1 MSTKTFNRRPYQ
13 VGSPSSGDV
22 KDYYFNHFNWKGMST
37 DKNFLAADQETF
49 EECNNVYMDEEGI
62 LRSRP
67 AFAPTSKFSACDR
80 FWVFGDVFVYLS
92 NGRLYF
98 PKTSRYLGVVN
109 NLSLVRKSNEIFVF
123 LEYWDLPVIKYS
135 IVDGRIESD
144 LSKIIYIPTTKII
157 SSTSSDNESKNLIS
171 GKVAESFLYSSE
183 LGVPFGLNDGD
194 DVEVRID
201 DQKYSVTFDKDFLTL
216 AISEKVDEYYA
227 NDVSSV
233 AGAVY
238 SGQDILA
245 MLYNSGDLYFS
256 YDNGRSWK
264 YKDTLTRSVVSQY
277 AYCYF
282 SKDGSLFCV
291 QDTEST
297 NKDVWVIDAVTGSGS
312 EKYSSFTKFKGCYDK
327 PVAVRNLSFLTN
339 TDFVDAIMDTE
350 YIYVK
355 TFFDGVESS
364 EYKLYVPDDAYFEM
378 DADYYGG
385 KLKTVIVTESR
396 LLHNLNGTI
405 FESRNFNASPIEIS
419 IRNNLILAY
428 RHSLAGGLRLF
439 NILTGELVAE
449 PSFDGL
455 PKTISYNGDYVLCDT
470 GVYSIRTQKFTP
482 FLGFTWDYDERF
494 GFYGMNY
501 YIMGSK
507 ESDKGRVNL
516 RTNNLS
522 VPVQVIRK
530 RGDSIANTDFTKKLT
545 TALHSE
551 LGTFYFAVDNILY
564 ISEERYDEDG
574 NFLWYFPEYTK
585 QEFPKKIT
593 GLFPISSTE
602 MAIFFEDEIWYSSFK
617 DGVYT
622 YYKSKLPVGLK
633 TGSDVV
639 ASYDGSNVLFATERG
654 MASLSYQD
662 FVASSE
668 QTLTFLS
675 DPIHKLFKE
684 FVSSPVKICRYQY
697 WYLCYSTD
705 NKKGYLF
712 DVRNNSWW
720 PLESPETVDK
730 FFVFDNEVV
739 LFKNGNFLALNKTD
753 NDYKDKI
760 GGSEYDINWNFKSQK
775 LHFGAINY
783 NKHIANITLYAVL
796 DSNDIVRFKMEVN
809 NYRKKMDTAEIQSI
823 EYRVD
828 AIRTF
833 VKRVSYFKVNEFQYN
848 IHQDDEEAIKLPLS
862 LSGITVKYRI
872 SGEVR

>member
-67 AFAPTSKFSACDR
+67 AFAHTWKFPNCDK
-80 FWVFGDVFVYLS
+80 FWVFGDVFVYLT
-92 NGRLYF
+92 GTTLTF
-98 PKTSRYLGVVN
+98 VN
-109 NLSLVRKSNEIFVF
+109 RGTASSKDVGDSDILLLMKSNKIFCF
-123 LEYWDLPVIKYS
+123 TKTRIYS
-135 IVDGRIESD
+135 YDVNTRRYEKADENVYVPTVSV
-144 LSKIIYIPTTKII
+144 SSVSVTTK
-157 SSTSSDNESKNLIS
+157 NEAKNLLS
-171 GKVAESFLYSSE
+171 NRTTENYLYDSE
-183 LGVPFGLNDGD
+183 LGLPTGLKEGDSVSVKID
-194 DVEVRID
+194 DVDYYIQLNKRNFPLLV
-201 DQKYSVTFDKDFLTL
+201 
-216 AISEKVDEYYA
+216 SEAKCIYQGDL
-227 NDVSSV
+227 V
-233 AGAVY
+233 AFASTNY
-238 SGQDILA
+238 NGQDVLA
-245 MLYNSGDLYFS
+245 TLYSSGDLYFS
-256 YDNGRSWK
+256 YDYGKTRK
-264 YKDTLTRSVVSQY
+264 YVDTIPVTDEQLYDGFVH
-277 AYCYF
+277 ANF
-282 SKDGSLFCV
+282 SKDSSLFYV
-291 QDTEST
+291 NVDYSG
-297 NKDVWVIDAVTGSGS
+297 VWVIDALVDASHS
-312 EKYSSFTKFKGCYDK
+312 KYPSFTKFRSYRGGDYG
-327 PVAVRNLSFLTN
+327 VAGNRTMFFTN
-339 TDFVDAIMDTE
+339 TDYVELLVAEDPNDQYRTYLYLDTYFNGVLTSKKVADWAYVGVNAMD
-350 YIYVK
+350 I
-355 TFFDGVESS
+355 
-364 EYKLYVPDDAYFEM
+364 
-378 DADYYGG
+378 DYYGG
-385 KLKTVIVTESR
+385 KLKTVVQVGYRLVNNLASDEISWKQMSDSVSIISIKNNIVISYKVDKCEI
-396 LLHNLNGTI
+396 LNLVDL
-405 FESRNFNASPIEIS
+405 SPIVSIAGAGLPEFLSSDGNYVLSYAGVWSIDRQTFVKFLGEKSYTPFGYGKYYYVAEYDAVSDQDVIRSNNIS
-419 IRNNLILAY
+419 EPITVVKKN
-428 RHSLAGGLRLF
+428 
-439 NILTGELVAE
+439 GEL
-449 PSFDGL
+449 
-455 PKTISYNGDYVLCDT
+455 I
-470 GVYSIRTQKFTP
+470 
-482 FLGFTWDYDERF
+482 
-494 GFYGMNY
+494 
-501 YIMGSK
+501 
-507 ESDKGRVNL
+507 
-516 RTNNLS
+516 
-522 VPVQVIRK
+522 
-530 RGDSIANTDFTKKLT
+530 NTDFLSKLHT
-545 TALHSE
+545 SRVSE
-551 LGTFYFAVDNILY
+551 LNNFYVAIGRSLFV
-564 ISEERYDEDG
+564 SEDRYDEDG

-585 QEFPKKIT
+585 QEFAKNIS

-602 MAIFFEDEIWYSSFK
+602 MAIFFEDEIWYSSFN

-633 TGSDVV
+633 TGSDIV

-675 DPIHKLFKE
+675 DPIHRLFKE
-684 FVSSPVKICRYQY
+684 FVASPVKICRYQY